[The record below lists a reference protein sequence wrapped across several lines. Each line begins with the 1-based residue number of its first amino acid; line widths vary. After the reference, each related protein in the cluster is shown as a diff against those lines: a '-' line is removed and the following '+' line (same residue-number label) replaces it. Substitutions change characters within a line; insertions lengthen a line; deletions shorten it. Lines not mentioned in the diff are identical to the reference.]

1 MQLTVRDVARL
12 LNMSEKTIYRWIGQ
26 GRLPAYR
33 VNEQYRFD
41 RTELLEW
48 VKGQRVNA
56 SADMLREPEVEY
68 DPLPTLET
76 ALQAGGIFYRIE
88 GTDPSSAIRSCVAAI
103 RLEPDVDRDLVE
115 QALLA
120 REAIEPTGLGSGV
133 AVPHPR
139 SPGVLDLPASQLSLC
154 FLERPVPFGA
164 LDGEPVHT
172 LLVLLCSTLRTHLH
186 LLSRLGYAL
195 QDPGVRAAIERQGTR
210 DEIMTAVRRAE
221 RALGQREG
229 GDGPAEAPENP

>member
-48 VKGQRVNA
+48 VRGQRVNA
-56 SADMLREPEVEY
+56 SADLLCEPEVEY
-68 DPLPTLET
+68 HPLPTLET

-88 GTDPSSAIRSCVAAI
+88 GADPTSAIRSCVAAM

-120 REAIEPTGLGSGV
+120 RENIESTGLGSGV

-139 SPGVLDLPASQLSLC
+139 SPGVLDLPATQLSLC

-172 LLVLLCSTLRTHLH
+172 LFVLLCATLRTHLH

-195 QDPGVRAAIERQGTR
+195 QDPRVRAVITGQGTR
-210 DEIMTAVRRAE
+210 DEIMTAIRRAE
-221 RALGQREG
+221 SSLGKRKSG
-229 GDGPAEAPENP
+229 GEPAEAAENA